1 MAAPLKQSRNS
12 SSHDSSP
19 DWTLKDT
26 TFICTALYT
35 YMESC
40 KRFPYGSIHTFV
52 GPSALVKKKK
62 KKIDCSQITASKKR
76 LWKCSEIYNI
86 ISGESAEIVKFIQ
99 SCHVHAKL
107 LSVSHVRRKGKADF
121 T

>member
-1 MAAPLKQSRNS
+1 MAAPLKQSRSS

-19 DWTLKDT
+19 DLTLKDT
-26 TFICTALYT
+26 PFICTALYT
-35 YMESC
+35 YMKSC

-52 GPSALVKKKK
+52 GPPALVKKKK
-62 KKIDCSQITASKKR
+62 KNDYSQIAASKKR

-99 SCHVHAKL
+99 CCHVHAKSV
-107 LSVSHVRRKGKADF
+107 SVSHVRKEKADF